1 MTQIVVKQ
9 GKFGNTTYWITTMK
23 AIDVVN
29 TLKIP
34 AEIEG
39 WTNLSPE
46 ERYQRMVN
54 YKRVKDHMA
63 PYLAKSDDRFFGAFI
78 VSIIGAVPEFE
89 PLENVLPAAPRAY
102 KAALQSLGVLHL
114 DQGQMLVPLDGQHR
128 LAALQFAITG
138 KDEKQKQLDHFQINP
153 AVREDDV
160 TLILIAHD
168 NQKARKIFNK
178 VNQYAKPTSK
188 GDNLIV
194 DDDNIVAVI
203 ARELIQDLLPESH
216 LVQLTTNT
224 ISSKSGSFTTLST
237 IYEST
242 LDFLTIACNEGKKID
257 INELPIKEKSDLFWG
272 EAKSLWELLLTT
284 FNPWKEALTDR
295 SANGT
300 SLRSELR
307 ESYVCLK
314 PVIQRAIVS
323 TVAEFVYNGKGNV
336 KKAIEKLNQLDWDCE
351 NPLWKYAFYSNKG
364 TIISGPTDTN
374 FAIRYI
380 GHLIGAGT
388 DPDKLLVDFKERV
401 PDSMKKGLSLPPQI

>member
-1 MTQIVVKQ
+1 MTQIVAKQ

-23 AIDVVN
+23 AIEVVN

-63 PYLAKSDDRFFGAFI
+63 PYLAKSEDRFFGAFI
-78 VSIIGAVPEFE
+78 VSIIGVPPEFE
-89 PLENVLPAAPRAY
+89 PLEDVLPSAPRAY

-138 KDEKQKQLDHFQINP
+138 KDEKQKQLDNFQINP

-203 ARELIQDLLPESH
+203 ARELIQDLLPENH

-224 ISSKSGSFTTLST
+224 ISSKSGTFITLST

-242 LDFLTIACNEGKKID
+242 LDFLTVTCNDGKKID
-257 INELPIKEKSDLFWG
+257 LNELPLKEKSDLYWG
-272 EAKSLWELLLTT
+272 EAKSVWELLLTN
-284 FNPWKEALTDR
+284 FNPWREALIDR
-295 SANGT
+295 SINGT
-300 SLRSELR
+300 NLRAELR
-307 ESYVCLK
+307 DSYVCLK
-314 PVIQRAIVS
+314 PVIQRAVVS
-323 TVAEFVYNGKGNV
+323 SIAEFVYNGKGNV
-336 KKAIEKLNQLDWDCE
+336 KKAIEKLNQLDWDSE
-351 NPLWKYAFYSNKG
+351 NSLWKFAFYTNKG

-380 GHLIGAGT
+380 SYLIGAGT
-388 DPDKLLVDFKERV
+388 DSEKLLADFKERM
-401 PDSMKKGLSLPPQI
+401 PDELKKKCQLPSPV